1 MPKNQRYTGTAVIER
16 NSVPIRNELTS
27 QSTRRKG
34 ICGNMVLVDYSAGT
48 DLQIGPKEWLLL
60 RDLVVAANGT
70 NSPNFVAISH
80 IILDV

>member
-16 NSVPIRNELTS
+16 SSVPIRNELTS

-34 ICGNMVLVDYSAGT
+34 ICGNMVLVDYSAG
-48 DLQIGPKEWLLL
+48 QIYKSAKEWLLW
-60 RDLVVAANGT
+60 RDLVVAADVT